1 MRTVTVAV
9 LRREREE
16 QGRQYEQMRTVTVE
30 ETKVLLSNALDDN
43 SKSTQTA
50 LEQAR
55 ERMNREQL
63 QNTSAALNAVD
74 TKWRRLTRIL
84 VGATV
89 TASVIAVA
97 AIVLALI

>member
-1 MRTVTVAV
+1 M
-9 LRREREE
+9 
-16 QGRQYEQMRTVTVE
+16 
-30 ETKVLLSNALDDN
+30 LLSNALDDN

-63 QNTSAALNAVD
+63 QNTSAALNTVD
-74 TKWRRLTRIL
+74 AKWRRLTRIL